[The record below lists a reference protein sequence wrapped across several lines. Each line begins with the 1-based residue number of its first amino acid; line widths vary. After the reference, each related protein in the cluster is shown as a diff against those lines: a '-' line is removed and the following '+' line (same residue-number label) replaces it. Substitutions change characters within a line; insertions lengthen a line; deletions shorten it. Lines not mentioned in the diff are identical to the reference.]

1 MGSAVEIED
10 DAYFELRFSP
20 NVTLVPTVRRFVTE
34 FYAQVFKDDDGTS
47 RIAVATH
54 ELLENAVK
62 YSVDHSTRIR
72 IGVRRTGDGRF
83 VVTIETSNRAKPA
96 DIETVRGSVAEIET
110 APDSLAHYQTVMRRN
125 ATLTEGSGLGLARV
139 SAETDMSLHCYVDG
153 DTLFLTA
160 RGELAGGAR

>member
-1 MGSAVEIED
+1 MED

-34 FYAQVFKDDDGTS
+34 FYTQVFKDDEGTS

-62 YSVDHSTRIR
+62 YSVDKSTRIR

-83 VVTIETSNRAKPA
+83 VVTIETSNRARA
-96 DIETVRGSVAEIET
+96 A
-110 APDSLAHYQTVMRRN
+110 DSLVHYQSVMRRN
-125 ATLTEGSGLGLARV
+125 AKLTEGSGLGLARV
-139 SAETDMSLHCYVDG
+139 SAETDMSLHCSVEG

>member
-1 MGSAVEIED
+1 VIETGD

-20 NVTLVPTVRRFVTE
+20 NVTLVPTVRRFVTD
-34 FYAQVFKDDDGTS
+34 FYAQIFKDDDGTS
-47 RIAVATH
+47 RVAVATH

-62 YSVDHSTRIR
+62 YSVDQSTRIR

-96 DIETVRGSVAEIET
+96 DIETVRSSVAEIEK
-110 APDSLAHYQTVMRRN
+110 AVDSLAHYQAVMRRN
-125 ATLTEGSGLGLARV
+125 ALLTEGSGLGLARV
-139 SAETDMSLHCYVDG
+139 SAETDMSLHCHVDG

-160 RGELAGGAR
+160 RGELAGGLR